1 MAEIKWIKIATDIFD
16 NRKIKMIESM
26 PEGDTII
33 VIWFKILTLAGSVN
47 DTGYVYFTKDIPYTE
62 QMLATAFNRSL
73 ATIQLAMR
81 TFEQFGM
88 IEITEDI
95 FHVTNWEKYQN
106 VDGME
111 KIREQ
116 TRKRVADFRER
127 KKIECNVTGN
137 VTVTE
142 CNGTDIDID
151 KDIEKDKEK
160 DKEKKKKEKPT
171 LHKYGEYKHV
181 LLSDDQY
188 NRLVMEYGV
197 ENVAEYIRKVDEY
210 CQQNGKRYSDYNLTI
225 RKWFGKDNKKPV
237 AKKTLEQPKAEDH
250 ELTDEEWIAAMEA
263 QYGKQE

>member
-33 VIWFKILTLAGSVN
+33 VIWFKILTLAGTVN

-62 QMLATAFNRSL
+62 QMLATAFSRPLS
-73 ATIQLAMR
+73 TIQLAMR

-88 IEITEDI
+88 VEITEDI

-111 KIREQ
+111 KVREQ

-127 KKIECNVTGN
+127 KKIECNVTSN

-142 CNGTDIDID
+142 CNATDIDID
-151 KDIEKDKEK
+151 KEKEK
-160 DKEKKKKEKPT
+160 RKEKKEKTT
-171 LHKYGEYKHV
+171 LHKFGEYKHV
-181 LLSDDQY
+181 MLSDEQY
-188 NRLVMEYGV
+188 ARLVNDYGLD
-197 ENVAEYIRKVDEY
+197 AITEYIRRVDEY
-210 CQQNGKRYSDYNLTI
+210 CQQYGKRYSDYNLTI
-225 RKWFGKDNKKPV
+225 RKWLGKVPQKPV
-237 AKKTLEQPKAEDH
+237 AKKTPEPVAEEH

-263 QYGKQE
+263 KYGKQG